1 MNLNEY
7 SSLHVSPTVLRIL
20 LNHVF
25 SGKDVHLDTLVPFQ
39 SRVIGRVRMGHVL
52 FAECGNAKV
61 MCKEQRLGAGFHVV
75 ANELHVG
82 DTLYCLGY
90 PGFEYKCEAVIF
102 AQQILAI
109 EPGAPSDE
117 KQAEPGP

>member
-1 MNLNEY
+1 M
-7 SSLHVSPTVLRIL
+7 
-20 LNHVF
+20 NHVF
-25 SGKDVHLDTLVPFQ
+25 QGKDVRLDTLVPFQ

-61 MCKEQRLGAGFHVV
+61 MCKEQRLGAAFHVV

-90 PGFEYKCEAVIF
+90 PGFEYKGEAVIF

-109 EPGAPSDE
+109 EPGVSSDE
-117 KQAEPGP
+117 NSEVPGS